1 MLENEWKNKFII
13 ENDEYYENI
22 LEKIKFCMIFGFA
35 EPIRD
40 KTWILTASTKFSSAR
55 EKLRLASG
63 AFLVAQDLQIHLPVV
78 MCEIE

>member
-1 MLENEWKNKFII
+1 MTIG
-13 ENDEYYENI
+13 
-22 LEKIKFCMIFGFA
+22 FGFA

-78 MCEIE
+78 RTWSTKCGMFVCEIE